1 MGFGLS
7 MLRALQMMLIRSRR
21 FKVTSF
27 FAIVTEPSLGKLLLR
42 EVLLA
47 LVGSICAGIGG
58 RCKV

>member
-1 MGFGLS
+1 
-7 MLRALQMMLIRSRR
+7 MMLIRSRR